1 MLVPTSTGLL
11 QKPVGVSRGS
21 NVSNA
26 TKCVLINMILILIT
40 AVQKQFFVYW
50 LESNKWLSTVVIQ
63 TISATLDADSII
75 DSSTFT
81 DARF

>member
-26 TKCVLINMILILIT
+26 TKCVLDNNDSNHYNSSTKTI
-40 AVQKQFFVYW
+40 FVYW
-50 LESNKWLSTVVIQ
+50 LDSNKWLSTVVIQ
-63 TISATLDADSII
+63 TISATLYADSII